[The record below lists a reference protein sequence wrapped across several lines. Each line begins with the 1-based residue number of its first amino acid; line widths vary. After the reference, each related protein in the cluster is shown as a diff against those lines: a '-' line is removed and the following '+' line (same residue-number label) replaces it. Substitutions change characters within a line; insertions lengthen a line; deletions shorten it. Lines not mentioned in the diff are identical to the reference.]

1 MLLDYLILSWHSIR
15 NRSLRSWLTI
25 LGVVI
30 GVTAIV
36 TLISIGQGIQNSI
49 LNEFEKVGYNTVTVL
64 PGNFDTQ
71 RGGFGNAS
79 TDRSSY
85 LERGII
91 EEVDGVKVSA
101 AIRSENLQ
109 VISEGLEGQAFLRVS
124 GMSPE
129 VLSDF
134 DDYFEG
140 FPVAEGE
147 RFSFES
153 EENKV
158 VLGSDVAEDLGVSAG
173 GKLII
178 EGEEF
183 TVSGILGLDEENGSS
198 GQFNFYGDLDNGLF
212 LPLSSLEAL
221 YGNKGKASLVLAEVY
236 EDVDV
241 AEVADKIEKAYSR
254 VNTASTTITTEEIS
268 NRVNSALGTIQIAL
282 AGIAAISLL
291 VGGIG
296 VMNTMYTAVLERTRE
311 IGVMKAVGAK
321 NGQILGLFLTES
333 GLLGLVGG
341 AIGMLVGVGLSL
353 LASRFISQALS
364 APFTPSFGPWLL
376 IGAIAFSFV
385 LGSISG
391 VLPARQASKL
401 QPVEALRYE

>member
-1 MLLDYLILSWHSIR
+1 MLFDYLNLSWHSIR

-36 TLISIGQGIQNSI
+36 TLISIGQGIQDSI
-49 LNEFEKVGYNTVTVL
+49 LKEFDKIGYNTVTVL
-64 PGNFDTQ
+64 PGNFDTG

-79 TDRSSY
+79 ADTSSY
-85 LERGII
+85 LNKSVI
-91 EEVDGVKVSA
+91 EEVEGVKTSA
-101 AIRSENLQ
+101 AIRSEDLQ
-109 VISEGLEGQAFLRVS
+109 IVSEDLEGQAFLRVT
-124 GMSPE
+124 GMSYT
-129 VLSDF
+129 VLTDF
-134 DDYFEG
+134 EAYFDG
-140 FPVAEGE
+140 FPIAEGE
-147 RFSFES
+147 RFSTKGES
-153 EENKV
+153 NEV
-158 VLGSDVAEDLGVSAG
+158 VLGWEVASNLGVTAG
-173 GKLII
+173 GTIRI

-183 TVSGILGLDEENGSS
+183 TVSGILGSEEEDSS
-198 GQFNFYGDLDNGLF
+198 DGQFNFYGDLDNGLF
-212 LPLSSLEAL
+212 ISLSSLETL
-221 YGNKGKASLVLAEVY
+221 YGGEGNASLILAEVY
-236 EDVDV
+236 EDVEV
-241 AEVADKIEKAYSR
+241 SKVADEIERAYSADG
-254 VNTASTTITTEEIS
+254 TASTTITTEEIS
-268 NRVNSALGTIQIAL
+268 NRVNSALGTIQVAL

-341 AIGMLVGVGLSL
+341 TIGTLVGVGLSL
-353 LASRFISQALS
+353 LAGRFISQALA
-364 APFTPSFGPWLL
+364 APFMPSFGPGLL
-376 IGAIAFSFV
+376 AGTITFSFV

>member
-1 MLLDYLILSWHSIR
+1 MFFDYLNLSWHSIR

-36 TLISIGQGIQNSI
+36 TLISIGQGIQDSI
-49 LNEFEKVGYNTVTVL
+49 LREFEKVGYNTVTVL

-71 RGGFGNAS
+71 RGGFGNSSAD
-79 TDRSSY
+79 TSSY
-85 LERGII
+85 LDRSVMD
-91 EEVDGVKVSA
+91 EVDGVKVSA
-101 AIRSENLQ
+101 AIRSEDLQ
-109 VISEGLEGQAFLRVS
+109 VVSENLEGQAFLRVS
-124 GMSPE
+124 GMSPS

-134 DDYFEG
+134 DDYFDG
-140 FPVAEGE
+140 FPISDGE
-147 RFSFES
+147 RFSYDGDAREA
-153 EENKV
+153 
-158 VLGSDVAEDLGVSAG
+158 VLGPEIAGELGVKAG
-173 GKLII
+173 GTIEI
-178 EGEEF
+178 EGQEF
-183 TVSGILGLDEENGSS
+183 TVSGILGAEDGGES
-198 GQFNFYGDLDNGLF
+198 GQFSFYGDLDNGLF
-212 LPLSSLEAL
+212 VPLSAVEAL
-221 YGNKGKASLVLAEVY
+221 YGDEGKASLVLAEVY
-236 EDVDV
+236 EDVEV
-241 AEVADKIEKAYSR
+241 AEVADEIEKAYSQ
-254 VNTASTTITTEEIS
+254 VDTASTTITTEEIS
-268 NRVNSALGTIQIAL
+268 NRVNSALGTIQMAL
-282 AGIAAISLL
+282 AGIAGISLL

-341 AIGMLVGVGLSL
+341 SIGTAVGVGLSL
-353 LASRFISQALS
+353 LASRFISQALE
-364 APFTPSFGPWLL
+364 APFVPSFGPWLL

>member
-1 MLLDYLILSWHSIR
+1 MIFDYLNLSWHSIR

-36 TLISIGQGIQNSI
+36 TLISIGQGIQDSI
-49 LNEFEKVGYNTVTVL
+49 LREFEKVGYNTVTVL

-71 RGGFGNAS
+71 RGGFGNAGADTS
-79 TDRSSY
+79 TY
-85 LERGII
+85 LERDVI
-91 EEVDGVKVSA
+91 EGVDGVKTSA
-101 AIRSENLQ
+101 AIRSENLR
-109 VISEGLEGQAFLRVS
+109 VVSEDLEGQAFLRVS
-124 GMSPE
+124 GMSPS

-140 FPVAEGE
+140 FPIAKGE
-147 RFSFES
+147 RFAFDGDEK
-153 EENKV
+153 EV
-158 VLGSDVAEDLGVSAG
+158 VLGGEIAEDLGVTVG
-173 GKLII
+173 GTIKIAD
-178 EGEEF
+178 EEF
-183 TVSGILGLDEENGSS
+183 TISGILGTEDGGDG

-212 LPLSSLEAL
+212 VPLSTLEAL
-221 YGNKGKASLVLAEVY
+221 YGDEGKASLVLAEVY
-236 EDVDV
+236 EDVEV
-241 AEVADKIEKAYSR
+241 AEVADEIEKAYSQ
-254 VNTASTTITTEEIS
+254 VDTASTTITTEEIS

-341 AIGMLVGVGLSL
+341 SIGTLVGVGLSL
-353 LASRFISQALS
+353 LASRFISQALD
-364 APFTPSFGPWLL
+364 APFVPSFGPWLL

>member
-1 MLLDYLILSWHSIR
+1 MLFDYLNLSWHSIR

-36 TLISIGQGIQNSI
+36 TLISIGQGIQDSI
-49 LNEFEKVGYNTVTVL
+49 LKEFDKIGYNTVTVL
-64 PGNFDTQ
+64 PGNFDTG

-79 TDRSSY
+79 ADTSSY
-85 LERGII
+85 LNKSVI
-91 EEVDGVKVSA
+91 EEVEGVKTSA
-101 AIRSENLQ
+101 AIRSEDLQ
-109 VISEGLEGQAFLRVS
+109 IVSEDLEGQAFLRVT
-124 GMSPE
+124 GMSPA
-129 VLSDF
+129 VFSDF
-134 DDYFEG
+134 DGYFDG
-140 FPVAEGE
+140 FPISEGE

-153 EENKV
+153 EDNEV
-158 VLGSDVAEDLGVSAG
+158 VIGGEIARELGVSAG
-173 GKLII
+173 DTVKI

-183 TVSGILGLDEENGSS
+183 TVSGILGSEEDGSD

-212 LPLSSLEAL
+212 IPLSSLETL
-221 YGNKGKASLVLAEVY
+221 YGGEGDASLILAEVY
-236 EDVDV
+236 EDVEV
-241 AEVADKIEKAYSR
+241 SEVADEIERAYSADG
-254 VNTASTTITTEEIS
+254 TASTTITTEEIS

-341 AIGMLVGVGLSL
+341 TIGTLVGVGLSL
-353 LASRFISQALS
+353 LAGRFISQALA
-364 APFTPSFGPWLL
+364 APFMPSFGPGLL
-376 IGAIAFSFV
+376 IGAIAFSFI

>member
-1 MLLDYLILSWHSIR
+1 MLFDYLSLSWHSIR

-36 TLISIGQGIQNSI
+36 TLISIGQGIQDSI
-49 LNEFEKVGYNTVTVL
+49 LNEFDKVGYNTVTVL
-64 PGNFDTQ
+64 PGNFDTG
-71 RGGFGNAS
+71 RGGFGNTGAD
-79 TDRSSY
+79 TSSY
-85 LERGII
+85 LNKSVIN
-91 EEVDGVKVSA
+91 EVEGVKTSA
-101 AIRSENLQ
+101 AIRSEDLQ
-109 VISEGLEGQAFLRVS
+109 IVSEGLEGQAFLRVT
-124 GMSPE
+124 GMSPA

-134 DDYFEG
+134 EAYFDG
-140 FPVAEGE
+140 FPISQGE
-147 RFSFES
+147 RFSYES
-153 EENKV
+153 EESGV
-158 VLGSDVAEDLGVSAG
+158 VIGDEIARELGVSPG
-173 GKLII
+173 DIIRI
-178 EGEEF
+178 EGKEF
-183 TVSGILGLDEENGSS
+183 TVSGLLGTDEEGND
-198 GQFNFYGDLDNGLF
+198 GQFNFYGDLNNGLF
-212 LPLSSLEAL
+212 IPLSALENL
-221 YGNKGKASLVLAEVY
+221 YGRKGNASLILAKVFEDAEVS
-236 EDVDV
+236 
-241 AEVADKIEKAYSR
+241 EVADEIERAYSADD
-254 VNTASTTITTEEIS
+254 TAATTITTEEIS

-341 AIGMLVGVGLSL
+341 AIGTLVGVGLSI
-353 LASRFISQALS
+353 LAGRFISQALS
-364 APFTPSFGPWLL
+364 APFTPSFGPGLL

-391 VLPARQASKL
+391 VLPARQASRL

>member
-1 MLLDYLILSWHSIR
+1 MLVDYLSLSWHSIR

-36 TLISIGQGIQNSI
+36 TLISIGQGIQDSI

-64 PGNFDTQ
+64 PGNFDTG

-79 TDRSSY
+79 ADTSSY
-85 LERGII
+85 LSKGVI
-91 EEVDGVKVSA
+91 EEIEGVKTSA
-101 AIRSENLQ
+101 AIRSEDLQ
-109 VISEGLEGQAFLRVS
+109 IVSEGLEGQAFLRVT
-124 GMSPE
+124 GMSPA
-129 VLSDF
+129 VFSDF
-134 DDYFEG
+134 DGYFDG
-140 FPVAEGE
+140 FPIAEGK
-147 RFSFES
+147 RFSFQGEDR
-153 EENKV
+153 EV
-158 VLGSDVAEDLGVSAG
+158 VIGGEIARELGVSAG
-173 GKLII
+173 DSIRI

-183 TVSGILGLDEENGSS
+183 TVSGLLGSDEEGGSD

-212 LPLSSLEAL
+212 IPLSTLEEF
-221 YGNKGKASLVLAEVY
+221 YGGQGGASLILAEVY
-236 EDVDV
+236 EDVEV
-241 AEVADKIEKAYSR
+241 SEVADEIERAYSA
-254 VNTASTTITTEEIS
+254 NDTASTTITTEELS

-341 AIGMLVGVGLSL
+341 AIGTLVGVGLSL
-353 LASRFISQALS
+353 LAGRFISQALA
-364 APFTPSFGPWLL
+364 APFAPSFGPGLL

-391 VLPARQASKL
+391 VLPARQASGL

>member
-1 MLLDYLILSWHSIR
+1 MLFDYLSLSWHSIR

-36 TLISIGQGIQNSI
+36 TLISIGRGIQDSI
-49 LNEFEKVGYNTVTVL
+49 LKEFEKVGYNTVTVL
-64 PGNFDTQ
+64 PGNFDTG
-71 RGGFGNAS
+71 RGGFRNAS
-79 TDRSSY
+79 ADSSSY
-85 LERGII
+85 LKISVIEQIEGI
-91 EEVDGVKVSA
+91 KTSA
-101 AIRSENLQ
+101 AIRSEDLQ
-109 VISEGLEGQAFLRVS
+109 IISEGLEGQAFLRVT
-124 GMSPE
+124 GMSAG

-134 DDYFEG
+134 EAYFDG

-147 RFSFES
+147 RFSTDGES
-153 EENKV
+153 KEV
-158 VLGSDVAEDLGVSAG
+158 VLGWEVAKDLGVATG
-173 GKLII
+173 EKIKI

-183 TVSGILGLDEENGSS
+183 TVAGLLGSEEGGSD

-212 LPLSSLEAL
+212 ISLPALENI
-221 YGNKGKASLVLAEVY
+221 YGGEGDASLILAEIY
-236 EDVDV
+236 EDFEVS
-241 AEVADKIEKAYSR
+241 AVADEIEKAYSAS
-254 VNTASTTITTEEIS
+254 NIASTTITTEEIS
-268 NRVNSALGTIQIAL
+268 NRVNSAMGTIQIAL

-321 NGQILGLFLTES
+321 NGQVLGLFLTES

-341 AIGMLVGVGLSL
+341 TIGTLVGIGLSL
-353 LASRFISQALS
+353 LAGRFISQALS
-364 APFTPSFGPWLL
+364 APFTPSFGPGLL
-376 IGAIAFSFV
+376 LGAIAFSFV

>member
-1 MLLDYLILSWHSIR
+1 MFLDYLNLSWQSIK

-36 TLISIGQGIQNSI
+36 TLISIGQGIQDSI
-49 LNEFEKVGYNTVTVL
+49 LKEFEKVGYNTITVL

-71 RGGFGNAS
+71 RGGFGNATADS
-79 TDRSSY
+79 TSY
-85 LERGII
+85 LEIGVIDK
-91 EEVDGVKVSA
+91 VDGVKVSA
-101 AIRSENLQ
+101 AIRSEDLQ
-109 VISEGLEGQAFLRVS
+109 VISEGLEGRAFLRVT

-140 FPVAEGE
+140 FTVTEGE
-147 RFSFES
+147 RFSFDVEKN
-153 EENKV
+153 EV
-158 VLGSDVAEDLGVSAG
+158 VLGPDVAEELGVSAG
-173 GKLII
+173 ETLKI

-183 TVSGILGLDEENGSS
+183 TVSGILGVGDEDGSG

-212 LPLSSLEAL
+212 VPLSTLEGF
-221 YGNKGKASLVLAEVY
+221 YGRKGKASLILAEVY
-236 EDVDV
+236 EDVEV
-241 AEVADKIEKAYSR
+241 SEVAAEIEKAYAAR
-254 VNTASTTITTEEIS
+254 NTASTTITTEEIS

-341 AIGMLVGVGLSL
+341 VIGTLAGVGLSL
-353 LASRFISQALS
+353 LAGRFISQALE
-364 APFTPSFGPWLL
+364 APFAPAFGPGLL
-376 IGAIAFSFV
+376 VGAIAFSFV

-391 VLPARQASKL
+391 VLPARQASRL